1 MKKIIAILL
10 SLMLVILFVG
20 CKDDASSSVQNDEQ
34 SKVQT
39 SSQNKP
45 TASSSKPT
53 TSENKQTETNT
64 KDLSDDQ
71 LAKVVARYLEV
82 PEMSGITYQISE
94 KFYWEAG
101 GRYLK
106 KVEFYSN
113 ANRLLAGA
121 SVDPTSG
128 ELMRDIYKY
137 TSRQSLIDVITYSI
151 ESDYE
156 AESKLDEYS
165 STAGM
170 CDLHNKYTKKWKE
183 IADEYYDKIMKYD
196 EDIQLDDHYYSSDDL
211 HTFVSNMKTS
221 WEKYNKE
228 NCENYTKTL
237 EAIYQGGSIVG
248 PIASSHEC
256 AMQKEWAL
264 QLVGIYQQL

>member
-1 MKKIIAILL
+1 MKRIIAVILVL
-10 SLMLVILFVG
+10 AVSLLFVG
-20 CKDDASSSVQNDEQ
+20 CKENASSGVQNDDR

-39 SSQNKP
+39 S
-45 TASSSKPT
+45 
-53 TSENKQTETNT
+53 SENKQTETNT

-71 LAKVVARYLEV
+71 LAKVVAGYLEV
-82 PEMSGITYQISE
+82 PEREGITYKISE

-228 NCENYTKTL
+228 QCENYVKAL
-237 EAIYQGGSIVG
+237 EAIYQGGSIIG
-248 PIASSHEC
+248 PIAASYEC
-256 AMQKEWAL
+256 EMQKEWAL
-264 QLVGIYQQL
+264 QLVRLYSHL

>member
-34 SKVQT
+34 SEVQT
-39 SSQNKP
+39 N
-45 TASSSKPT
+45 
-53 TSENKQTETNT
+53 SENKQTETNT

-71 LAKVVARYLEV
+71 LAKVVAGYLEV
-82 PEMSGITYQISE
+82 PERSGVTYKISE

-128 ELMRDIYKY
+128 ELMKDIYKY